1 MSGDTLFM
9 EERDMFRM
17 FRMLRRSTL
26 FLSLF
31 LTVSGYIAPLAFAQS
46 VGASLNGQVTDPTG
60 AAIPGA
66 TVTATNLGTGLKVT
80 ATSSDQGSYRIAPLP
95 PGAYSLSVQVT
106 GFEAYLQ
113 QGITINVDTPATQ
126 NVTLKTGNIHETVT
140 VTADVEL
147 LNTTNGSLGQTIDA
161 TAVTQLPL
169 NGRSPATLVLLAPGM
184 TPGGNTYSQTGFS
197 FPSSSEPSV
206 SANGGTQGSTYFL
219 LDGVPNMDTY
229 LGLPA
234 PFPNADATQEFRVI
248 TNNFNAVYGFA
259 PGAVVTIQTRSG
271 TNVIHGGAFDF
282 YRDQVFNAKNYF
294 SHAVDPLHQNQFG
307 GFAGGPILKNKA
319 FIFANYQ
326 GTRNATASTELN
338 SYVPTAAML
347 AGDFSGISTQ
357 LCANVSASAT
367 CPFGTLNG
375 KPNQLLPGYSLN
387 PTAIAVDKATLPL
400 GQQANGLTY
409 YNSPAF
415 INKIDEGTAKLDLDI
430 TPKQR
435 LSLRSFITSFL
446 QPSANVNG
454 NLLAL
459 NNNYNYDVAIQER
472 YYNETLGD
480 VWTINDKM
488 VNSLSVFWS
497 EYDAGNGSQANQA
510 NGTPFCWSEYINV
523 TELPGQCFVE
533 GFSVGGNGF
542 NVGYYEPSTEARS
555 TYGIYDQFTLA
566 LGKQTLSFG
575 TNVQHQYAREQTQYP
590 TSPILS
596 FGGQYT
602 GAGLADFLVGDLT
615 SMTQGAGE
623 VADVAGWQPGFFAQE
638 EYRALPNLTLSA
650 GLRWDPNLPP
660 TIANGRAST
669 FLPGQ
674 QSIVYPNAPL
684 GVVFPG
690 DPNVGAGLMR
700 TTYGYWEPRL
710 GVAWQPKNL
719 PHTAIHAG
727 FGLFTSP
734 MIYSDYNHTAD
745 NAPFAP
751 TFDLQGTN
759 TTPLNFANPWSTSA
773 GTGGVSPFPP
783 FASSSF
789 RPASTATFS
798 SGVSIPATIDP
809 AFKLATTASWN
820 LTVEQQLGQ
829 NTVARIA
836 YVGTQTYHAPFII
849 DRNPGIYADAGA
861 RSTYPALSE
870 ILDMESHG
878 TSSYHALQ
886 ISVEQR
892 LSHNLQFQGN
902 FTYAKT
908 MDLASSANVSFGTNQ
923 LANPFNLAYNYGASS
938 ENVPLRAVGNVTY
951 TVPTPSQ
958 LNPVLRQVLGGW
970 EISVITTSQSGFPFT
985 VGGGLGNNNSQS
997 QQYED
1002 RADVVPG
1009 VSRNVR
1015 QGGKSNWLNH
1025 YFNAAAFTQNAPGTF
1040 GTSGKNIMHAPPL
1053 NYSDAGLFKNFKY
1066 RERYNLQ
1073 FRWEMFNVLNQPS
1086 FAAPDAGNADSN
1098 EGAITATGAE
1108 PARVGQ
1114 MALKFTF

>member
-1 MSGDTLFM
+1 
-9 EERDMFRM
+9 MFH
-17 FRMLRRSTL
+17 MLRRSTV
-26 FLSLF
+26 FLCL
-31 LTVSGYIAPLAFAQS
+31 LAAAFGSILPASFAQS
-46 VGASLNGQVTDPTG
+46 VGASLNGQVTDSTG
-60 AAIPGA
+60 ASIPGA
-66 TVTATNLGTGLKVT
+66 TVTATNLGTGLKVS

-95 PGAYSLSVQVT
+95 PGAYSLSVQAA

-113 QGITINVDTPATQ
+113 QGITINVDTPASQ
-126 NVTLKTGNIHETVT
+126 NVILKAGNVQDTVT
-140 VTADVEL
+140 VTADAQL

-161 TAVTQLPL
+161 TAVSQLPL

-271 TNVIHGGAFDF
+271 TNSIHGGVFDF

-294 SHAVDPLHQNQFG
+294 SHGVDPLHQNQFG
-307 GFAGGPILKNKA
+307 GFAGGPILKNKV

-347 AGDFSGISTQ
+347 AGDFSGISTP
-357 LCANVSASAT
+357 LCTGGVSAT
-367 CPFGTLNG
+367 CPFATVNG
-375 KPNQLLPGYSLN
+375 VPNQLAPGHTLN
-387 PTAIAVDKATLPL
+387 ATAIAVDKATLPL

-409 YNSPAF
+409 YDSPAF
-415 INKIDEGTAKLDLDI
+415 INQIDEGTAKLDFDI
-430 TPKQR
+430 NDKQR
-435 LSLRSFITSFL
+435 ISVRSFVTSFV

-459 NNNYNYDVAIQER
+459 NNNYNYDVAIRER
-472 YYNETLGD
+472 YYNETVGD
-480 VWTINDKM
+480 VWTINSKM
-488 VNSLSVFWS
+488 VNSLSAFWS
-497 EYDAGNGSQANQA
+497 EYDAVSGSQANQA
-510 NGTPFCWSEYINV
+510 DGTPFCWSKYINV
-523 TELPGQCFVE
+523 TELPGQCYVE

-555 TYGIYDQFTLA
+555 TYGIYDQLSLA
-566 LGKQTLSFG
+566 LGKQNLTFG

-602 GAGLADFLVGDLT
+602 GVGLADFLAGDLT
-615 SMTQGAGE
+615 SLTQGAGE
-623 VADVAGWQPGFFAQE
+623 IANVAGWQPGFFAQD

-650 GLRWDPNLPP
+650 GLRWDPNFPP

-669 FLPGQ
+669 FIPGQ
-674 QSIVYPNAPL
+674 QSIVFPNAPL

-710 GVAWQPKNL
+710 GVAWQPKSL

-751 TFDLQGTN
+751 TFDLQGSN
-759 TTPLNFANPWSTSA
+759 TVPINLDNPWANST

-783 FASSSF
+783 FAATGYK
-789 RPASTATFS
+789 PAANATFS
-798 SGVSIPATIDP
+798 PGVSIPATIDP
-809 AFKLATTASWN
+809 GFKLATTGSWN

-829 NTVARIA
+829 STVARVA

-849 DRNPGIYADAGA
+849 DRNPGIYATAGA
-861 RSTYPALSE
+861 RSTFPALSE
-870 ILDMESHG
+870 ILDMESRG
-878 TSSYHALQ
+878 TASYHALQ
-886 ISVEQR
+886 VSVERR

-923 LANPFNLAYNYGASS
+923 LANPFNIAYNYGASS

-951 TVPTPSQ
+951 TVPTPMQ
-958 LNPVLRQVLGGW
+958 LNPLLRQLLGGW

-1009 VSRNVR
+1009 VPRNVR
-1015 QGGKSNWLNH
+1015 KGGKSNWLNH

-1040 GTSGKNIMHAPPL
+1040 GNSGKNIIHAPPL

-1066 RERYNLQ
+1066 RERYDLQ
-1073 FRWEMFNVLNQPS
+1073 FRWEMFNALNQPS
-1086 FAAPDAGNADSN
+1086 FGAPDSGNADGN

-1114 MALKFTF
+1114 MALKLTF

>member
-1 MSGDTLFM
+1 MLQ
-9 EERDMFRM
+9 
-17 FRMLRRSTL
+17 MLRRSTL
-26 FLSLF
+26 FLGLSLVPIGGF
-31 LTVSGYIAPLAFAQS
+31 VHAGYAQS
-46 VGASLNGQVTDPTG
+46 VGASLNGQITDPSG
-60 AAIPGA
+60 AAITGA
-66 TVTATNLGTGLKVT
+66 TVTATNVDTGLKVT
-80 ATSSDQGSYRIAPLP
+80 AVSAGQGTYRVAPLP
-95 PGAYSLSVQVT
+95 PGKYSLSVQAT
-106 GFEAYLQ
+106 GFEAYVQ

-126 NVTLKTGNIHETVT
+126 NVSMTTGNVQETVT
-140 VTADVEL
+140 VTANAEL
-147 LNTTNGSLGQTIDA
+147 LNTTNGSLGQTIDS

-169 NGRSPATLVLLAPGM
+169 NGRSPATLVYLAPGM

-271 TNVIHGGAFDF
+271 TNDIHGGAFDF

-294 SHAVDPLHQNQFG
+294 SKGVDPLHQNQFG
-307 GFAGGPILKNKA
+307 GFAGGPILKNRA
-319 FIFANYQ
+319 FIFGNYQ
-326 GTRNATASTELN
+326 GTRNATASTELQ
-338 SYVPTAAML
+338 SYVPTPAML
-347 AGDFSGISTQ
+347 AGDFSAYATGGAET
-357 LCANVSASAT
+357 LCTSGVSAA
-367 CPFGTLNG
+367 CPFGVVNG
-375 KPNQLLPGYSLN
+375 KPNQLLPGYSYSPISL
-387 PTAIAVDKATLPL
+387 AVTKANLPV

-409 YNSPAF
+409 YTSPAF
-415 INKIDEGTAKLDLDI
+415 INQIDEGTAKLDLDI

-435 LSLRSFITSFL
+435 LSLRSFITSFI
-446 QPSANVNG
+446 QPSANVDG

-488 VNSLSVFWS
+488 VNSLSAFWS
-497 EYDAGNGSQANQA
+497 EYDAGNGSPANQA
-510 NGTPFCWSEYINV
+510 DGTPFCWSKYINV
-523 TELPGQCFVE
+523 TEIPGQCYVE

-542 NVGYYEPSTEARS
+542 NVGYYEPSTEGRS
-555 TYGIYDQFTLA
+555 TYGVYDQFTIA

-575 TNVQHQYAREQTQYP
+575 ANVQHQYAREQTQYP

-596 FGGQYT
+596 FNGQYT
-602 GAGLADFLVGDLT
+602 GVGLADYLVGDLS
-615 SMTQGAGE
+615 SMFQGAGE
-623 VADVAGWQPGFFAQE
+623 VANVAGWQPGFYAQE
-638 EYRALPNLTLSA
+638 EYRAQPNLTISA

-674 QSIVYPNAPL
+674 QSTVYPNAPL

-690 DPNVGAGLMR
+690 DHGVGAGLML

-710 GVAWQPKNL
+710 GVAWQPKNM

-751 TFDLQGTN
+751 TFDLQGSK
-759 TTPLNFANPWSTSA
+759 TTPLNLANPWSSSA
-773 GTGGVSPFPP
+773 GTNFVSPFPP

-789 RPASTATFS
+789 KPASNATFA
-798 SGVSIPATIDP
+798 SGISIPATIDP
-809 AFKLATTASWN
+809 AFKLATTESWN
-820 LTVEQQLGQ
+820 LTVEQQIGQ
-829 NTVARIA
+829 NTVARFA
-836 YVGTQTYHAPFII
+836 YVGTQTYHAPFIL
-849 DRNPGIYADAGA
+849 DRNPGIYANAGA
-861 RSTYPALSE
+861 RSTYGALSE

-878 TSSYHALQ
+878 TASYNALQ
-886 ISVEQR
+886 VSVER
-892 LSHNLQFQGN
+892 RMDHNLQFQGN
-902 FTYAKT
+902 FTYSKT

-923 LANPFNLAYNYGASS
+923 LANPFNVAYNYGTSS

-951 TVPTPSQ
+951 TTPGLSR
-958 LNPVLRQVLGGW
+958 LNPVLREVLGGW
-970 EISVITTSQSGFPFT
+970 EISVITTAQSGFPFT
-985 VGGGLGNNNSQS
+985 VAGGLGSNNSQA

-1015 QGGKSNWLNH
+1015 QGGKAKWLNN
-1025 YFNAAAFTQNAPGTF
+1025 YFNVNAFTQNAPGTF
-1040 GTSGKNIMHAPPL
+1040 GSSGKNIIQAPPL
-1053 NYSDAGLFKNFKY
+1053 YYSDAGLFKNFKY

-1073 FRWEMFNVLNQPS
+1073 FRWEMFNALNQPS
-1086 FAAPDAGNADSN
+1086 FAAPSANNQISNAGINTGGN
-1098 EGAITATGAE
+1098 EGAITSTGAE
-1108 PARVGQ
+1108 PARIGQ

>member
-1 MSGDTLFM
+1 ML
-9 EERDMFRM
+9 
-17 FRMLRRSTL
+17 RMLRGSTL
-26 FLSLF
+26 FLGLSLA
-31 LTVSGYIAPLAFAQS
+31 VPGYLAPSLSAQS
-46 VGASLNGQVTDPTG
+46 VGASLNGQVIDPSG
-60 AAIPGA
+60 AAIPSA
-66 TVTATNLGTGLKVT
+66 TVTATNVGTGLKVS
-80 ATSSDQGSYRIAPLP
+80 ATSTGDGSYRIAPLP
-95 PGAYSLSVQVT
+95 PGSYTLSVQAN
-106 GFEAYLQ
+106 GFQTYLQ

-126 NVTLKTGNIHETVT
+126 NISLKTGNVEETVT
-140 VTADVEL
+140 VTANAEL
-147 LNTTNGSLGQTIDA
+147 LNTTSGSLGQTIDS

-169 NGRSPATLVLLAPGM
+169 NGRSPATLVYLAPGM

-259 PGAVVTIQTRSG
+259 PGAVVSIQTRSG
-271 TNVIHGGAFDF
+271 TNDIHGGAFDF
-282 YRDQVFNAKNYF
+282 YRDQIFNAKNYF
-294 SHAVDPLHQNQFG
+294 SHGVDPLHQNQFG
-307 GFAGGPILKNKA
+307 GFAGGPILKNKV
-319 FIFANYQ
+319 FIFGNYQ

-338 SYVPTAAML
+338 SYLPTAAML
-347 AGDFSGISTQ
+347 AGDFSGVSTK
-357 LCANVSASAT
+357 LCGTAAPSAT

-375 KPNQLLPGYSLN
+375 KPNQLLPGYSYSPVSL
-387 PTAIAVDKATLPL
+387 AVAKAALPL

-409 YNSPAF
+409 YDSPAF
-415 INKIDEGTAKLDLDI
+415 INQIDEGTAKLDLDI

-435 LSLRSFITSFL
+435 VSLRSFITSFV
-446 QPSANVNG
+446 QPSANVDG

-459 NNNYNYDVAIQER
+459 NNNYNYDVGIQER

-480 VWTINDKM
+480 VWTISDKM
-488 VNSLSVFWS
+488 VNSLSAFWS
-497 EYDAGNGSQANQA
+497 EYDAANGAQANQA
-510 NGTPFCWSEYINV
+510 DGTPFCWSKYINV
-523 TELPGQCFVE
+523 TELPGQCYVE

-542 NVGYYEPSTEARS
+542 NVGYYEPSTEGRS
-555 TYGIYDQFTLA
+555 TYGVYDQLTLA
-566 LGKQTLSFG
+566 LGKQTLTFG
-575 TNVQHQYAREQTQYP
+575 TNIQHQYAREQTQYP
-590 TSPILS
+590 TQPILN

-602 GAGLADFLVGDLT
+602 GVGLADFLVGDLT
-615 SMTQGAGE
+615 SMLQGAGE

-638 EYRALPNLTLSA
+638 EYRAQPNLTITA

-674 QSIVYPNAPL
+674 QSTVYPNAPL

-690 DPNVGAGLMR
+690 DANVGAGLMR

-710 GVAWQPKNL
+710 GVAWQPKSM

-751 TFDLQGTN
+751 TFDLQGSN
-759 TTPLNFANPWSTSA
+759 TTPLNLANPWSTSP

-783 FASSSF
+783 FASATYK
-789 RPASTATFS
+789 PPSTSTFAA
-798 SGVSIPATIDP
+798 GLSIPATIDP
-809 AFKLATTASWN
+809 GFKLATTASWN
-820 LTVEQQLGQ
+820 LTVEQQIGQ
-829 NTVARIA
+829 NSVARVA
-836 YVGTQTYHAPFII
+836 YVATQTYNSPFIL
-849 DRNPGIYADAGA
+849 DRNPGIYANAGV

-878 TSSYHALQ
+878 NASYNALQ
-886 ISVEQR
+886 VSFERR
-892 LSHNLQFQGN
+892 LNHNLQFQGN

-908 MDLASSANVSFGTNQ
+908 LDLASSANVSFGTNQ
-923 LANPFNLAYNYGASS
+923 LANPFNIAYNYGTSS
-938 ENVPLRAVGNVTY
+938 ENVPLRAVGNLTY
-951 TVPTPSQ
+951 TTPALAK
-958 LNPVLRQVLGGW
+958 LNPVLREALGGW

-1009 VSRNVR
+1009 VSRNIR
-1015 QGGKSNWLNH
+1015 QGSKANWLSH

-1040 GTSGKNIMHAPPL
+1040 GSSGKNIIRAAPL
-1053 NYSDAGLFKNFKY
+1053 NYSDAGLFKNFRY

-1073 FRWEMFNVLNQPS
+1073 FRWEMFNVLNQTS

-1108 PARVGQ
+1108 PSRVGQ
-1114 MALKFTF
+1114 MALKLTF